1 MFCVLLSCAN
11 DSQAIDSILLLQC
24 SPSLEILPDFP
35 CIFVVESVDPLVVPL
50 VVFVDV
56 GDLCI
61 WVLLAL
67 SRALLSLHLP
77 GIEM

>member
-1 MFCVLLSCAN
+1 MFLVLLSCAN
-11 DSQAIDSILLLQC
+11 DPQVINSILLLQC
-24 SPSLEILPDFP
+24 SASLEILPDFS
-35 CIFVVESVDPLVVPL
+35 CVFVVESVDPLVVPL

-56 GDLCI
+56 CDLYI
-61 WVLLAL
+61 RVLLAL